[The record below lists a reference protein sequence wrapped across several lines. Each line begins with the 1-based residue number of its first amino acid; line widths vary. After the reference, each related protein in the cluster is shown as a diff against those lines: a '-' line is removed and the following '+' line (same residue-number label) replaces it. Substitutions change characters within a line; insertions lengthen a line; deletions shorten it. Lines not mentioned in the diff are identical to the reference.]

1 VLSAVLPLYLDYR
14 QGDAPD
20 DGPGRGVFP
29 LKLVYDFDPGVDA
42 MDPAVKAHVLGL
54 EANIWTELLRSEE
67 RVETAAFPRLAAV
80 AEVGWTPADRRDWRD
95 FLDRLPGQLSA
106 YQRRGIHAADSAL
119 RVRLKV
125 DQGLPGSAIL
135 ALSTQAR
142 LGTLRFTLD
151 GSPPQSGSRAYGL
164 PLETALPVH
173 LRAAAFRGDAILP
186 GALDAVIPSPTGPE
200 GFELRLS
207 LCASGLALS
216 LESQAGPVVQV
227 DAKNPCWLTPAV
239 AMDGVTG
246 LRLSSV
252 SLPYNFEQGAD
263 AAGMALDT
271 QLGPGGVIEAHLDS
285 CEGAVVASSPL
296 DDPTQ
301 SVRQLTLLPLAP
313 VTGRH
318 VLCLQMRRSRPGPF
332 WALERAAL
340 MMAEPMKNPPTP

>member
-1 VLSAVLPLYLDYR
+1 
-14 QGDAPD
+14 
-20 DGPGRGVFP
+20 
-29 LKLVYDFDPGVDA
+29 
-42 MDPAVKAHVLGL
+42 
-54 EANIWTELLRSEE
+54 
-67 RVETAAFPRLAAV
+67 
-80 AEVGWTPADRRDWRD
+80 
-95 FLDRLPGQLSA
+95 
-106 YQRRGIHAADSAL
+106 
-119 RVRLKV
+119 
-125 DQGLPGSAIL
+125 
-135 ALSTQAR
+135 
-142 LGTLRFTLD
+142 
-151 GSPPQSGSRAYGL
+151 
-164 PLETALPVH
+164 
-173 LRAAAFRGDAILP
+173 
-186 GALDAVIPSPTGPE
+186 
-200 GFELRLS
+200 
-207 LCASGLALS
+207 
-216 LESQAGPVVQV
+216 
-227 DAKNPCWLTPAV
+227 
-239 AMDGVTG
+239 MDGVTG